1 MKPTP
6 ETPLEWV
13 SWLFSVRGRGRIRI
27 LAKIAHRVVKSLLK
41 LIEYIQEKE
50 VMMKRN
56 A

>member
-13 SWLFSVRGRGRIRI
+13 SWLFSVRGRIRI

-50 VMMKRN
+50 GMMKRN